1 MDMVLFV
8 GWTARTV
15 IWLTDDTALAQSLSN
30 SRAESHWVSWRLHD
44 LEARMRLGNRQVA
57 HLAGN

>member
-30 SRAESHWVSWRLHD
+30 SRAESHWVPWRLHNGSED
-44 LEARMRLGNRQVA
+44 AAMA
-57 HLAGN
+57 TDKSPT